1 MTQDLANAVRAALE
15 QAPCSDRQLALDAG
29 VPPSTISR
37 IRSGERGAT
46 PEVARSLADA
56 LALWGGRGREAER
69 ALRDALAEKEATD
82 E

>member
-1 MTQDLANAVRAALE
+1 MTQYLANAVRAALE

-29 VPPSTISR
+29 VPPSTVSR

-46 PEVARSLADA
+46 PEVTKALADA
-56 LALWGGRGREAER
+56 LGLWGDRCREAEQ
-69 ALRDALAEKEATD
+69 ALRDAVAEEGDND

>member
-15 QAPCSDRQLALDAG
+15 QAPCSDRRLAIDAG

-46 PEVARSLADA
+46 PEVVQSLADA
-56 LALWGGRGREAER
+56 LALWGDRCREAER
-69 ALRDALAEKEATD
+69 ALREALQEKEAT